1 MAGLSHSHVK
11 GPGVPA
17 LEELTIPDFLA
28 RTVAAQRSHDA
39 CVFSESGERWSWKQ
53 LSEKVDELAAGL
65 LAEGICRGDRVGIW
79 APNRPEWLLA
89 QFATARI
96 GAILV
101 NINPA
106 YRRAELQYALVKAG
120 VKALI
125 TAVSFKSSQY
135 LEMLQDIAPEL
146 KQSRPGR
153 LESKNLPSLKLVI
166 QVGDAPVAGMF
177 CFNDVMEGGRAM
189 QRSRLDSISAVLTP
203 HDAINLQFT
212 SGTTGSPKA
221 ATLTHHNIVN
231 NARLIADCM
240 RLTRRDR
247 LCIPV
252 PLYHCFGMVLGSLAC
267 VASGST
273 MVFPGEGFDALQTL
287 RTLSQERC
295 TGVHGVPTMFSA
307 MVNLPEFSEF
317 DLGTLRTGIMAGAP
331 CPIQLMKQVVSE
343 MHLKE
348 MTIAYGMT
356 ETSPASFQ
364 SAIDDPIERRVST
377 VGRIHPHVEAKV
389 VDEAGDIVAT
399 GEQGELYT
407 RGYLVMQKYW
417 EDPEQT
423 AKSIDSDGWM
433 HTGDLATIDSEGYC
447 NIVGRVKDMLIRGGE
462 NIYPREI
469 EEFLLGHAGIQDV
482 QIFGIPDE
490 KYGEEICAWIVPAQG
505 AQVSLE
511 DVRSHCE
518 GQIAH
523 FKVPRFVRTVSEFPM
538 TVTGKPQKFIMREK
552 MVAEL
557 GLKETSTA

>member
-1 MAGLSHSHVK
+1 
-11 GPGVPA
+11 
-17 LEELTIPDFLA
+17 
-28 RTVAAQRSHDA
+28 
-39 CVFSESGERWSWKQ
+39 
-53 LSEKVDELAAGL
+53 
-65 LAEGICRGDRVGIW
+65 
-79 APNRPEWLLA
+79 
-89 QFATARI
+89 
-96 GAILV
+96 
-101 NINPA
+101 
-106 YRRAELQYALVKAG
+106 
-120 VKALI
+120 
-125 TAVSFKSSQY
+125 
-135 LEMLQDIAPEL
+135 
-146 KQSRPGR
+146 
-153 LESKNLPSLKLVI
+153 
-166 QVGDAPVAGMF
+166 
-177 CFNDVMEGGRAM
+177 
-189 QRSRLDSISAVLTP
+189 
-203 HDAINLQFT
+203 
-212 SGTTGSPKA
+212 
-221 ATLTHHNIVN
+221 
-231 NARLIADCM
+231 
-240 RLTRRDR
+240 
-247 LCIPV
+247 
-252 PLYHCFGMVLGSLAC
+252 
-267 VASGST
+267 

-482 QIFGIPDE
+482 QVFGIPDE